1 MFPVVLSRSKIKPSK
16 YLANILWSES
26 KFKNRNRAENNVN
39 LKRQQ

>member
-26 KFKNRNRAENNVN
+26 KFKNKIEQ
-39 LKRQQ
+39 KIMSI